1 MFEAA
6 AVTRNAQADA
16 RAPGGAETRA
26 RLIEV
31 AAEHFARH
39 GFEAAS
45 QRAIQR
51 QAGVNPASAHYHFG
65 SKEAMYQAVVDT
77 FIHDIQKERVARLAL
92 PPRHRRGH
100 DQLRQLLFDYFA
112 PSLAVSNTV
121 SGHHYVVMLA
131 RLSSE
136 LTVATRAI
144 FDQTVQPV
152 RDLYVARLHELFP
165 AASDGDIR
173 EALAMGVTLMA
184 TVLTRRSPAPGST
197 SVETTEADAMQ
208 LAEFVAAGFE
218 AWFGRPAAR
227 PPA

>member
-1 MFEAA
+1 MKQESSSQKLIA
-6 AVTRNAQADA
+6 
-16 RAPGGAETRA
+16 GAETRA

-31 AAEHFARH
+31 AAEYFARH

-65 SKEAMYQAVVDT
+65 SKESLYRAVVDT
-77 FIHDIQKERVARLAL
+77 FLHDIQAERVARLSAE
-92 PPRHRRGH
+92 PKPASGH

-112 PSLAVSNTV
+112 PSLAVSKTAA
-121 SGHHYVVMLA
+121 GHHYVVMLA

-136 LTVATRAI
+136 QTEATRAI
-144 FDQTVQPV
+144 FDETVQPV
-152 RDLYVARLHELFP
+152 RDLYVARLHQLFP
-165 AASDGDIR
+165 QASDGDIR

-184 TVLTRRSPAPGST
+184 TMLTRRRANAGANT
-197 SVETTEADAMQ
+197 VEDIEADAMR

-218 AWFGRPAAR
+218 SWFGHPVVAS
-227 PPA
+227 

>member
-1 MFEAA
+1 MNRQ
-6 AVTRNAQADA
+6 TN
-16 RAPGGAETRA
+16 PGGKSVTGGDTRA

-31 AAEHFARH
+31 AAEYFARH

-65 SKEAMYQAVVDT
+65 SKESLYRAVVDT
-77 FIHDIQKERVARLAL
+77 FLPGVQAERVARLSA
-92 PPRHRRGH
+92 PRPTGGH
-100 DQLRQLLFDYFA
+100 DQLRKLLCDYFA
-112 PSLAVSNTV
+112 PSLAVSRTA

-136 LTVATRAI
+136 LTQATRAI
-144 FDQTVQPV
+144 FDEMVQPV
-152 RDLYVARLHELFP
+152 RDRYVKRLHELFP
-165 AASDGDIR
+165 DAADADIR

-184 TVLTRRSPAPGST
+184 TMLTRRPPDFAA
-197 SVETTEADAMQ
+197 TTFEKTDGDAMR

-218 AWFGRPAAR
+218 SWFG
-227 PPA
+227 PPVAGTSG